1 MFEYLLMKRQ
11 VKRAVLTPR
20 GSSEVDQ
27 LAPGALPL
35 PLQEAWEGVGGE
47 RASGRV
53 SGAGGQAGWVG
64 SL

>member
-20 GSSEVDQ
+20 ASSEVDQ

-35 PLQEAWEGVGGE
+35 PLRE
-47 RASGRV
+47 
-53 SGAGGQAGWVG
+53 GAGSVG
-64 SL
+64 RGRW

>member
-11 VKRAVLTPR
+11 VKPAVLTPR
-20 GSSEVDQ
+20 VSSEVDQ

-35 PLQEAWEGVGGE
+35 PLREGQEAWGVVGGE

-53 SGAGGQAGWVG
+53 SGASGQAV
-64 SL
+64 